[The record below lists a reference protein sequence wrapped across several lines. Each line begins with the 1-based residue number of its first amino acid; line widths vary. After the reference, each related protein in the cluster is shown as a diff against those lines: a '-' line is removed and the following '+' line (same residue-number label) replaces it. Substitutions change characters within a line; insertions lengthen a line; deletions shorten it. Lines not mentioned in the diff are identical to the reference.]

1 MERLYKKK
9 KFNCKKKDI
18 KILIL
23 NRLLLNNFL
32 SYLIIFYVKK
42 LKIPILEIARGEF
55 PLFKNLKI
63 SKKKIF
69 LNWYKTA
76 FLQFNVFFSKLYIHL
91 ISFII
96 NKILKYFT
104 NIRPDYLL
112 VYGSKNLKFF
122 KTNNVN
128 IIKSHSFDYSR
139 TIKFKIKK
147 KQGKIF

>member
-63 SKKKIF
+63 SKKK
-69 LNWYKTA
+69 
-76 FLQFNVFFSKLYIHL
+76 FS
-91 ISFII
+91 
-96 NKILKYFT
+96 
-104 NIRPDYLL
+104 
-112 VYGSKNLKFF
+112 
-122 KTNNVN
+122 
-128 IIKSHSFDYSR
+128 
-139 TIKFKIKK
+139 
-147 KQGKIF
+147 